1 LLLIFWDLGVRCH
14 GATGS
19 SACVGACTGGW
30 ARMNKQ
36 DVAVSGTK
44 ASSAIFVNSWI
55 ANVISV
61 NTIPVYTCSRT
72 ANYAWVWRPGGAA
85 RCGGDRPR

>member
-1 LLLIFWDLGVRCH
+1 
-14 GATGS
+14 
-19 SACVGACTGGW
+19 
-30 ARMNKQ
+30 MNKQ

-44 ASSAIFVNSWI
+44 AGSAIFVNSWI

-61 NTIPVYTCSRT
+61 NTNRSTCSRT

-85 RCGGDRPR
+85 CCGGDRPR